1 MWGYTSV
8 DEAFLISKNKDRTV
22 RDAFTDLSKG
32 CDEVWIAAAFF
43 RQNQLLKAWRA
54 SGCKLRLVVAL
65 SWPTEPWILKDLE
78 GSLDKGRL
86 KFYPTASFHSKL
98 YVFLKQGVPV
108 AAIVGS
114 SNFTGGGLERNL
126 ETNVLVKNREELQ
139 ILSEHFEAICK
150 GASLLSKEHIARYET
165 LLDNTRH
172 DRQKVEREEKAFSA
186 VLQPVTE
193 AEQYPAFK
201 KCVDDVVE
209 RVQLIS
215 IQEWPGVPVYLT
227 VDHFWH
233 WVKTVLA
240 KDKAMI
246 GRIQSNPNYRM
257 EVLPKLFHDYAH
269 WDKSGH
275 RHTSKMEK
283 TSQWL
288 QGILARSR
296 IDELSEKDAQRV
308 FESLNAGGYLNRFH
322 KSEKFIQ
329 DNPLHRIRA
338 SFRRLLWSP
347 NDIVKR
353 ISDLLV
359 DDNYRLK
366 GFGSALV
373 QELIG
378 WVEPEKWPPRNNK
391 ADKAL
396 ELLGYK
402 FK

>member
-1 MWGYTSV
+1 
-8 DEAFLISKNKDRTV
+8 
-22 RDAFTDLSKG
+22 
-32 CDEVWIAAAFF
+32 
-43 RQNQLLKAWRA
+43 
-54 SGCKLRLVVAL
+54 
-65 SWPTEPWILKDLE
+65 
-78 GSLDKGRL
+78 
-86 KFYPTASFHSKL
+86 
-98 YVFLKQGVPV
+98 
-108 AAIVGS
+108 
-114 SNFTGGGLERNL
+114 
-126 ETNVLVKNREELQ
+126 
-139 ILSEHFEAICK
+139 
-150 GASLLSKEHIARYET
+150 
-165 LLDNTRH
+165 
-172 DRQKVEREEKAFSA
+172 
-186 VLQPVTE
+186 
-193 AEQYPAFK
+193 
-201 KCVDDVVE
+201 
-209 RVQLIS
+209 
-215 IQEWPGVPVYLT
+215 
-227 VDHFWH
+227 
-233 WVKTVLA
+233 
-240 KDKAMI
+240 
-246 GRIQSNPNYRM
+246 
-257 EVLPKLFHDYAH
+257 
-269 WDKSGH
+269 
-275 RHTSKMEK
+275 MEK